1 MPATATQSAPQLRQT
16 AQGSQRAPQGQ
27 RQGGAPEKAG
37 LAQKLHALPQ
47 SAGIAI
53 MALLLV
59 LSLFIGN
66 ARALQRA
73 TPANFMRQS
82 SVASIVKDRAA
93 QAENAVSVAQRAF
106 EDGPASVSTAID
118 QVKTAVA
125 DFKAASTVEELS
137 RADQTLTSAVS
148 ELASATNSSISG
160 EDAQMLRRALDN
172 FAEQGSFL
180 RQEGR
185 AYNAQAEKA
194 RALYE
199 RLPARF
205 LLKQP
210 GIYEGI

>member
-1 MPATATQSAPQLRQT
+1 MPAAATQSAPQRRQT
-16 AQGSQRAPQGQ
+16 AQGPQRAPQGQ
-27 RQGGAPEKAG
+27 KQSGTTEKAG
-37 LAQKLHALPQ
+37 LAGKLHALPR

-59 LSLFIGN
+59 VSLFVGN

-73 TPANFMRQS
+73 TPANFMRQG
-82 SVASIVKDRAA
+82 SVATIVKDRAA
-93 QAENAVSVAQRAF
+93 QAENAMSVAQRAF
-106 EDGPASVSTAID
+106 ADGSTGVSAAID
-118 QVKTAVA
+118 QVKAAVA
-125 DFKAASTVEELS
+125 DFKSASTVEELS

-148 ELASATNSSISG
+148 ELAAAANGGASG

-185 AYNAQAEKA
+185 TYNAQAEKA

-205 LLKQP
+205 LLRQP
-210 GIYEGI
+210 GIFEGI